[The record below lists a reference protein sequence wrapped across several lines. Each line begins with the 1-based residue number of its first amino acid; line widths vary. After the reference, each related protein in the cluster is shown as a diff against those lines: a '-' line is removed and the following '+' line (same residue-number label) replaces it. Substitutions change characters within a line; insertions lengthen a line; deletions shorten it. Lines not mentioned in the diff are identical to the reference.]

1 MNKTILE
8 QMDLEV
14 NELEVWSKGEG
25 CTNYPPMGFICVK
38 DIDKFN
44 VDDLQKEL
52 VNKGCGVDKVFLE
65 NNNTNILEMKK
76 ADNLTKVTFN
86 RILNG
91 VEIWHFH
98 LSAEYGQEC
107 TKAVCEWLNENN

>member
-1 MNKTILE
+1 MNQTILE

-25 CTNYPPMGFICVK
+25 CTNYPPMGFIFVENV
-38 DIDKFN
+38 DKFN
-44 VDDLQKEL
+44 VDDLQKDL
-52 VNKGCGVDKVFLE
+52 VTKGFDVDKVFLE

-76 ADNLTKVTFN
+76 ADNLIKVVFN

-98 LSAEYGQEC
+98 LSSEYGQEC
-107 TKAVCEWLNENN
+107 TKAVCEWLNEYN